1 MKALTS
7 VLLWF
12 FLLPCMVSCTK
23 PAETP
28 SESTPPSQTTQP
40 EENTQETEPEEP
52 SMQKEFYI
60 TASDQTFTARFEN
73 NSSAD
78 ALRQLLSQGDLTVD
92 MSDYG
97 NFEKVGS
104 LGQSLPTND
113 QSITTQPGD
122 VILYQGNSITIYYGT
137 NTWSFTRLGKI
148 ENATREGLLQ
158 ALGDGDVQ
166 VTFSLTPSH
175 N

>member
-1 MKALTS
+1 MGQT
-7 VLLWF
+7 
-12 FLLPCMVSCTK
+12 M
-23 PAETP
+23 AELFA
-28 SESTPPSQTTQP
+28 
-40 EENTQETEPEEP
+40 EEG
-52 SMQKEFYI
+52 
-60 TASDQTFTARFEN
+60 AAVV
-73 NSSAD
+73 
-78 ALRQLLSQGDLTVD
+78 LTVD

-166 VTFSLTPSH
+166 VTFSLTPAQ

>member
-28 SESTPPSQTTQP
+28 PDPTPPSQTTQP

-52 SMQKEFYI
+52 SMQNNFYI
-60 TASDQTFTARFEN
+60 TAGGRTFTARFEN

-78 ALRQLLSQGDLTVD
+78 ALRRLLSQGDLTVD

-97 NFEKVGS
+97 DFEKVGN

-158 ALGDGDVQ
+158 ALGEGDVQ
-166 VTFSLTPSH
+166 VTFSLTPAQ

>member
-28 SESTPPSQTTQP
+28 SESTPPPQTTQP
-40 EENTQETEPEEP
+40 EENAQETEPEEP

-60 TASDQTFTARFEN
+60 TAGGQTFAARFEN

-78 ALRQLLSQGDLTVD
+78 ALRQLLSQEDLTVD

-122 VILYQGNSITIYYGT
+122 VILYQGRSITIYYGT

-158 ALGDGDVQ
+158 ALGNGDVQ
-166 VTFSLTPSH
+166 VTFSLTPAQ

>member
-1 MKALTS
+1 MGQT
-7 VLLWF
+7 
-12 FLLPCMVSCTK
+12 M
-23 PAETP
+23 AELFA
-28 SESTPPSQTTQP
+28 
-40 EENTQETEPEEP
+40 EEG
-52 SMQKEFYI
+52 
-60 TASDQTFTARFEN
+60 TAVV
-73 NSSAD
+73 
-78 ALRQLLSQGDLTVD
+78 LTVD

-148 ENATREGLLQ
+148 ETATREGLLQ

-166 VTFSLTPSH
+166 VTFSLTPAQ

>member
-1 MKALTS
+1 MDKQMLQGKVAIITGA
-7 VLLWF
+7 
-12 FLLPCMVSCTK
+12 SCGMGQTM
-23 PAETP
+23 AELFA
-28 SESTPPSQTTQP
+28 
-40 EENTQETEPEEP
+40 EEG
-52 SMQKEFYI
+52 
-60 TASDQTFTARFEN
+60 AAVV
-73 NSSAD
+73 
-78 ALRQLLSQGDLTVD
+78 LTVD

-158 ALGDGDVQ
+158 ASGDGDVQ
-166 VTFSLTPSH
+166 VTFSLTPVQ

>member
-1 MKALTS
+1 
-7 VLLWF
+7 
-12 FLLPCMVSCTK
+12 
-23 PAETP
+23 
-28 SESTPPSQTTQP
+28 
-40 EENTQETEPEEP
+40 
-52 SMQKEFYI
+52 MQKEFYI
-60 TASDQTFTARFEN
+60 TAGGQTFAARFEN

-78 ALRQLLSQGDLTVD
+78 ALRQLLSQEDLTVD

-122 VILYQGNSITIYYGT
+122 VILYQGNSITIYYDT

-166 VTFSLTPSH
+166 VTFSLTPAQ

>member
-1 MKALTS
+1 
-7 VLLWF
+7 
-12 FLLPCMVSCTK
+12 
-23 PAETP
+23 
-28 SESTPPSQTTQP
+28 
-40 EENTQETEPEEP
+40 
-52 SMQKEFYI
+52 MQKEFYI
-60 TASDQTFTARFEN
+60 TAGGQTFTARFEN

-122 VILYQGNSITIYYGT
+122 VILYPVSYTHLDVYKRQPLMPMARAGYQAEAVPTSKLNSGSRPWVIKEI
-137 NTWSFTRLGKI
+137 NWAIFPELSFMPMMLG
-148 ENATREGLLQ
+148 
-158 ALGDGDVQ
+158 
-166 VTFSLTPSH
+166 
-175 N
+175 

>member
-1 MKALTS
+1 MKAFTS
-7 VLLWF
+7 MLLWF

-60 TASDQTFTARFEN
+60 TAGGRTFTARFEN

-166 VTFSLTPSH
+166 VTFSLTPAQ

>member
-1 MKALTS
+1 M
-7 VLLWF
+7 
-12 FLLPCMVSCTK
+12 
-23 PAETP
+23 AELFA
-28 SESTPPSQTTQP
+28 
-40 EENTQETEPEEP
+40 EEG
-52 SMQKEFYI
+52 
-60 TASDQTFTARFEN
+60 TAVV
-73 NSSAD
+73 
-78 ALRQLLSQGDLTVD
+78 LTVD

-166 VTFSLTPSH
+166 VTFSLTPAQ

>member
-1 MKALTS
+1 
-7 VLLWF
+7 
-12 FLLPCMVSCTK
+12 
-23 PAETP
+23 
-28 SESTPPSQTTQP
+28 
-40 EENTQETEPEEP
+40 
-52 SMQKEFYI
+52 MQKEFYI
-60 TASDQTFTARFEN
+60 TAGGQTFAARFEN

-78 ALRQLLSQGDLTVD
+78 ALRQLLSQEDLTVD

-104 LGQSLPTND
+104 LGQNLPTND

-122 VILYQGNSITIYYGT
+122 VILYQGRSITIYYGT

-158 ALGDGDVQ
+158 ALGNGDVQ
-166 VTFSLTPSH
+166 VTFSLTPAH

>member
-60 TASDQTFTARFEN
+60 TAGGQTFTARFEN

-78 ALRQLLSQGDLTVD
+78 ALHQLLSQGDLTVD
-92 MSDYG
+92 MSD
-97 NFEKVGS
+97 
-104 LGQSLPTND
+104 TA
-113 QSITTQPGD
+113 
-122 VILYQGNSITIYYGT
+122 ILKKWEAWDKAFPQTINPSPPNQGM
-137 NTWSFTRLGKI
+137 
-148 ENATREGLLQ
+148 
-158 ALGDGDVQ
+158 
-166 VTFSLTPSH
+166 
-175 N
+175 

>member
-40 EENTQETEPEEP
+40 EENTQETEQEEP

-60 TASDQTFTARFEN
+60 TAGGQTFTARFEN

-78 ALRQLLSQGDLTVD
+78 ALRQFLSQGDLTVD

-137 NTWSFTRLGKI
+137 NPWSFTRLGKI

-166 VTFSLTPSH
+166 VTFSLTPAH

>member
-1 MKALTS
+1 MDKQMLQGKVAIITGA
-7 VLLWF
+7 
-12 FLLPCMVSCTK
+12 SCGMGQTM
-23 PAETP
+23 AELFA
-28 SESTPPSQTTQP
+28 
-40 EENTQETEPEEP
+40 EEG
-52 SMQKEFYI
+52 
-60 TASDQTFTARFEN
+60 TAVV
-73 NSSAD
+73 
-78 ALRQLLSQGDLTVD
+78 LTVD

-148 ENATREGLLQ
+148 ENTTREGLLQ
-158 ALGDGDVQ
+158 A
-166 VTFSLTPSH
+166 
-175 N
+175 